1 MKKHDVDNYYVG
13 NLNFAFPI
21 GNALLASVG
30 GVKLTDEDRLKRDL
44 FYTTIVNGAINLEL
58 IHMNNV
64 VTSNNKYRY
73 DSVLTLFYKEDDN
86 YYCLHNGNTYKLD
99 NNGDTFCSDLIK
111 LKDIVPKFGYN
122 LPNQISNY
130 KAKSIFNG
138 LFKNFKIN
146 MFNNDKFNLNDFY
159 IGSLDLCEGST
170 IQRVHKDLS
179 IPTQIIMFK
188 QELYT
193 QAGYSRYEK
202 INDEIVEAHYAKFK
216 SIYLKLDDENYYNIN
231 NFKIYNIDSFKAFD
245 DKVSINKPLK
255 KELGYTNLED
265 EVTITKVLKKQKK
278 L

>member
-146 MFNNDKFNLNDFY
+146 MFNNDKFNINDFY

-193 QAGYSRYEK
+193 QAGYSRYEE

-216 SIYLKLDDENYYNIN
+216 SIYLKLDD
-231 NFKIYNIDSFKAFD
+231 
-245 DKVSINKPLK
+245 
-255 KELGYTNLED
+255 
-265 EVTITKVLKKQKK
+265 
-278 L
+278 